1 MIEGHDARY
10 HSEGLAGRDPL
21 SCGGT
26 THVLDGILSRA
37 MPIAAVEDC
46 VVLRKSKAAKNF
58 DVLYGSVF
66 GHDMFSAPIARSC

>member
-10 HSEGLAGRDPL
+10 HSKGLADRDPL

-37 MPIAAVEDC
+37 MPIAAVEDG
-46 VVLRKSKAAKNF
+46 VVPRKCKPAKNF
-58 DVLYGSVF
+58 DVPYGSGF